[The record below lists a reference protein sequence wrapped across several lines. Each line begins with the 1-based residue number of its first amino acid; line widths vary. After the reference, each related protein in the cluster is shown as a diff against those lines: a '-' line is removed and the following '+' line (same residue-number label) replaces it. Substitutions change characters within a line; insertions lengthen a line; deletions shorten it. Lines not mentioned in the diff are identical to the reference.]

1 MTINLT
7 PSQAARLQKNA
18 KATAQDATSEPTTP
32 SVTQKAG
39 GKGKVPRQRIMLLS
53 ESVWGHT
60 LLGSKL
66 HLWQPYSD
74 GHRWLAACGRETSYP
89 GFVPVYD
96 EAMERCAEWVKGE
109 G

>member
-7 PSQAARLQKNA
+7 PSQAARLQRNLS
-18 KATAQDATSEPTTP
+18 TDPQDATPAPEKP
-32 SVTQKAG
+32 AR
-39 GKGKVPRQRIMLLS
+39 GKVPRQRIMLLS
-53 ESVWGHT
+53 ESMWGHT

-74 GHRWLAACGRETSYP
+74 GHRWLARCGRETSYP

-96 EAMERCAEWVKGE
+96 EGMERCAECAKKGE